1 MPRYLSPAWFA
12 AAGAVRAE
20 APPGVDIALEQ
31 VVLADG
37 ADVRYCVHIQNE
49 SVRIDA
55 GPCPRAD
62 ATFTVEYPTSA
73 ALFRGELTPE
83 AALMEGRMKVAGD
96 IGTLL
101 ANQAAL
107 TGLTS
112 LGAAF
117 QQLRTETTF

>member
-12 AAGAVRAE
+12 AAGAVRVD
-20 APPGVDIALEQ
+20 APAGVDIALEQ
-31 VVLADG
+31 VVGDI
-37 ADVRYCVHIQNE
+37 RYCVTIRDE
-49 SVRIDA
+49 SVGIEP

-73 ALFRGELTPE
+73 ALFRGDLTPE

-107 TGLTS
+107 TGLTG
-112 LGAAF
+112 LGTALD
-117 QQLRTETTF
+117 QLRADTTF